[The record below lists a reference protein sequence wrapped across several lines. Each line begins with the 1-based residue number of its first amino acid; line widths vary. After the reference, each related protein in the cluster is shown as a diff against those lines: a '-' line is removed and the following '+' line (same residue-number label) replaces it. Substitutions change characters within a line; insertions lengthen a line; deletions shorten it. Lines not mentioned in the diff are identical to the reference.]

1 MVVVFCF
8 NFLFLFMMNL
18 GMGDESNRK
27 QRVSEWK
34 MGNLETETS
43 EIAFKGDGS
52 LRERDRGSLVK
63 NSSFLSCDFLAAGW
77 VRCIVCVCFLFNCV
91 FKKGECRTRAM
102 SMGLKISIDD
112 LKKGGV
118 S

>member
-27 QRVSEWK
+27 ERVSEWK

-52 LRERDRGSLVK
+52 LRERDRGAWSKTHLFFPVI
-63 NSSFLSCDFLAAGW
+63 FWLLAGLGVSC
-77 VRCIVCVCFLFNCV
+77 VCVFCLTV
-91 FKKGECRTRAM
+91 FSRKESAGHALCRW
-102 SMGLKISIDD
+102 G
-112 LKKGGV
+112 
-118 S
+118 

>member
-27 QRVSEWK
+27 ERVSEWK

-77 VRCIVCVCFLFNCV
+77 VRCIVCVCV
-91 FKKGECRTRAM
+91 FCLTVFSRKESAGHALCRW
-102 SMGLKISIDD
+102 G
-112 LKKGGV
+112 
-118 S
+118 